1 MAQAPDEQRAMDRA
15 RTVVQAPRAAVR
27 LERVSEVKAERGDA
41 RRSSPADRNRQ
52 ESATT
57 MPMPVER
64 ARARWEPPAACS
76 SRAAPSRARGRPL
89 SERWVTPACSRRS
102 PAGSTD
108 RPLRS
113 EDLPNLE

>member
-1 MAQAPDEQRAMDRA
+1 MPQARDEQRAMDRA
-15 RTVVQAPRAAVR
+15 RTVVQAPPAAVR
-27 LERVSEVKAERGDA
+27 RERVSEPGDA
-41 RRSSPADRNRQ
+41 QRSSPADRNRQ

-57 MPMPVER
+57 MPTPVER

-76 SRAAPSRARGRPL
+76 SRAAPSRAQGRPL
-89 SERWVTPACSRRS
+89 SERWVAPACSRRN

-108 RPLRS
+108 RLLRS